1 MAVDDQRFTGKL
13 ADFGM
18 TYEEPSAS
26 SEATTD
32 ADAATTGSRSS
43 ANKVQIR
50 ADDDDAVVP
59 YGTWEYISP
68 ECLKPKYRKHHKP
81 GPKSDVFSFGIM
93 LWEMVARDR
102 PYTAFPGF
110 DDDDEAPRAY
120 DDDGK
125 LVVDVKIIA
134 QRLADGQR
142 PAASVSCPEVLHM
155 LMQTCWVHE
164 VDERPTAL
172 EVLTIIKK
180 IREKETEGI
189 LAPPSTDE
197 GVEAEIS
204 YLEFLGQLGLE
215 DKKDDLADYLSDPNA
230 ELTELQQMDEEALDE
245 DVLNDDDLGLTEEQK
260 AQFRA
265 AVKAL
270 PHRLPRDPYDEFL
283 EQLDLQGRKAD
294 LAEYLSKPGNELVEL
309 KQMSEEDL
317 DGDILEDDD
326 LGFDEDTKVRFRSAV
341 AQLREDKG
349 ADSDAEPVASC
360 SPRTALEIA
369 VGLRAEVQTVES
381 MQQLLDVAA
390 AREAAKDQQ
399 LAANVTEMA
408 EKDAEIAEKEQQMAK
423 KDAEKATEMAAKD
436 AEMAEK
442 DQQMAENHRRIAE
455 LEAKLKLGSQDDS
468 SSADKP

>member
-1 MAVDDQRFTGKL
+1 MDACRENVLVAIEEPHFTGKL

-18 TYEEPSAS
+18 TYEEPAAS
-26 SEATTD
+26 SEEVVT
-32 ADAATTGSRSS
+32 AATNGSHGSASTVQPRS
-43 ANKVQIR
+43 
-50 ADDDDAVVP
+50 ADDDDAVIP

-81 GPKSDVFSFGIM
+81 GPKSDVFSFGIL
-93 LWEMVARDR
+93 LWEMVARAR

-110 DDDDEAPRAY
+110 DDDDEAPRTY

-164 VDERPTAL
+164 VDERPTAV

-180 IREKETEGI
+180 IREQETEGI
-189 LAPPSTDE
+189 LAPPSTDA
-197 GVEAEIS
+197 GVEEEIS
-204 YLEFLGQLGLE
+204 YIEFLGQLGLE

-270 PHRLPRDPYDEFL
+270 PYRLPRDPYDEFL

-309 KQMSEEDL
+309 RQMSEEDL

-326 LGFDEDTKVRFRSAV
+326 LGFDEDTKARFRSAV
-341 AQLREDKG
+341 AQLREDTD
-349 ADSDAEPVASC
+349 ADAEPVVSC
-360 SPRTALEIA
+360 SPHTALEIA

-381 MQQLLDVAA
+381 MQQLLDAAA
-390 AREAAKDQQ
+390 ARE
-399 LAANVTEMA
+399 
-408 EKDAEIAEKEQQMAK
+408 
-423 KDAEKATEMAAKD
+423 
-436 AEMAEK
+436 AEK
-442 DQQMAENHRRIAE
+442 DQQMAENHRRIVE
-455 LEAKLKLGSQDDS
+455 LEAKLKLASQDDS

>member
-1 MAVDDQRFTGKL
+1 MAIDDQRFTGKL

-26 SEATTD
+26 TSTSEATTD
-32 ADAATTGSRSS
+32 ADAATNGSHGSASKPQPRS
-43 ANKVQIR
+43 

-68 ECLKPKYRKHHKP
+68 ECLKPKYRRYHKP
-81 GPKSDVFSFGIM
+81 GPQSDVFSFGIM
-93 LWEMVARDR
+93 LWEMVARAR

-110 DDDDEAPRAY
+110 EDDDDAPRTY

-142 PAASVSCPEVLHM
+142 PATSASCPEVLHL
-155 LMQTCWVHE
+155 LMQTCWVHD
-164 VDERPTAL
+164 VDERPIAL

-180 IREKETEGI
+180 IREKEKEGI
-189 LAPPSTDE
+189 LAPPSTDA
-197 GVEAEIS
+197 GVEEEIS
-204 YLEFLGQLGLE
+204 YLEFLGQLGLV

-245 DVLNDDDLGLTEEQK
+245 DIINDDDLGLTDEQK

-270 PHRLPRDPYDEFL
+270 PYMLPRDPYDEFL

-294 LAEYLSKPGNELVEL
+294 LAAYLSKPGNELVEL
-309 KQMSEEDL
+309 TQMSEEDL
-317 DGDILEDDD
+317 GGDILEDGD
-326 LGFDEDTKVRFRSAV
+326 LGFDEDTKARFRSAV
-341 AQLREDKG
+341 VELREDKG
-349 ADSDAEPVASC
+349 ADAEPVAPC

-369 VGLRAEVQTVES
+369 VGLRVEVQTVES
-381 MQQLLDVAA
+381 MQQLLD
-390 AREAAKDQQ
+390 AKDQQ
-399 LAANVTEMA
+399 MAANVTEMAKKDAEMA
-408 EKDAEIAEKEQQMAK
+408 EKDAEI
-423 KDAEKATEMAAKD
+423 
-436 AEMAEK
+436 AEK

-455 LEAKLKLGSQDDS
+455 LEARLKLVAPDGS
-468 SSADKP
+468 AEKP